1 MVETIA
7 ERKRSQW
14 QQRVAEQERSGLS
27 VRRYCEQQGLRESA
41 LYWWRKRLR
50 TQEPVRFALVDR
62 TSVSSDTGLELVLAG
77 GERLR
82 IPTGVDQA
90 TLRTVLDA
98 LRP

>member
-1 MVETIA
+1 MSETIA
-7 ERKRSQW
+7 ESKRSQW
-14 QQRVAEQERSGLS
+14 QQRVGEQERSGLS
-27 VRRYCEQQGLRESA
+27 VRQYCAQQGLRESA

-50 TQEPVRFALVDR
+50 KQEPVRFALVDSR
-62 TSVSSDTGLELVLAG
+62 SVGLETSLELVLAG

-98 LRP
+98 LRG